1 MKYRYEKLSN
11 EQTKKVLYNLRHCDL
26 RVMDNENQIV
36 VPMYY
41 IFKNKN
47 NDPTFY
53 LTGKLDQNSIN
64 LLNKNQRV
72 SLGFIEYDDKKVK
85 TVIAMGD
92 VKSILYKD
100 DNQSN
105 TKITVRATDFSGRGY
120 IR

>member
-1 MKYRYEKLSN
+1 MKYRYEKLNN
-11 EQTKKVLYNLRHCDL
+11 EQAKKVLYNLRYCDL
-26 RVMDNENQIV
+26 RIINNENQIV

-72 SLGFIEYDDKKVK
+72 SLGFIEYNDKKVK
-85 TVIAMGD
+85 TVIAMGE

-100 DNQSN
+100 NNQSN
-105 TKITVRATDFSGRGY
+105 TKITVRVTDFSGRGY
-120 IR
+120 NR